1 MFYGRMDIY
10 WPDGPVE
17 SHRLEKPTIAIG
29 RSTGNDIVLDTTAV
43 SRYHTTIAF
52 RSQQAMLEDLAS
64 VNGTYV
70 DGVRLA
76 ANEPYPL
83 RGGEEIQ
90 IGDVRLIFHP
100 AAEETLASG
109 DTTQRIT
116 LTQPTYRVDLEGPD
130 MAVAP
135 GAHVQAT
142 VRIENLGD
150 DEDHYFIEID
160 GLPKGWT
167 RIDRVELEVPPGG
180 QNQAVISFK
189 PLRRSESLPG
199 DHRFMVRVRSRSNPA
214 QTVDAPTVLHVLPYS
229 GFGMALGALRLVSG
243 DTFKLYV
250 HNQGNA
256 PLPVTVQGT
265 DQARL
270 LRFRLPVSRVTLAPG
285 ERQTLSGV
293 IDLRRRRLF
302 GSSREHEFALVARSH
317 DAAGFTAS
325 VPGTMTEAGM
335 LPGWVPVLAIPA
347 VLVLALLLVG
357 FIVLVLNQTSEPE
370 PVTPPVI
377 NRFDV
382 SNAALT
388 LGDVTEVNWD
398 VTDADG
404 LELIVA
410 QGNSERRV
418 PLLAENAPLPLTFDH
433 TGLFQLTLH
442 ATHGDTETIA
452 ETIAE
457 ATVEVRPAVTLTLQ
471 AGETLTLVQNAEQ
484 RVTLAWTV
492 DGAQALGEGVNVQ
505 LESSDPALTL
515 PGGPLPASGSQ
526 EVTVVPQADAVE
538 WLVTLTAEGQDG
550 VIASVTQKLPI
561 VAPSCELT
569 VLRTLVRRGP
579 GEAYP
584 AAAPTL
590 ERAADGTVLSPL
602 ARDPSG
608 EWLLVALE
616 SGSETRT
623 GWVMTADFN
632 CTNVDP
638 GQLVVSEDY
647 PSPPVVTPSPTAGS
661 ALTGTPASVPVLP
674 ANPTG
679 TSAAPTLRPAPTR
692 TPIPAGS

>member
-52 RSQQAMLEDLAS
+52 RAQQAMLEDLAS

-90 IGDVRLIFHP
+90 VGDVRLIFHP

-116 LTQPTYRVDLEGPD
+116 LTQPTYRVELEGPD

-142 VRIENLGD
+142 VRIENFD
-150 DEDHYFIEID
+150 DEEDHYFIEID
-160 GLPKGWT
+160 GLPKGWA
-167 RIDRVELEVPPGG
+167 RIDQVELEVPPGG

-214 QTVDAPTVLHVLPYS
+214 YTVDAPTTLHVLPYS

-243 DTFKLYV
+243 DSFQLYI

-256 PLPVTVQGT
+256 PLPITLQGT
-265 DQARL
+265 DQERL

-293 IDLRRRRLF
+293 IGLRRRRLF
-302 GSSREHEFALVARSH
+302 GPSRDHEFALVARSH
-317 DAAGFTAS
+317 DAAGFSAS
-325 VPGTMTEAGM
+325 VPGTMTEVGI

-347 VLVLALLLVG
+347 VLLLAILLVG
-357 FIVLVLNQTSEPE
+357 FIILVLNQASEPE
-370 PVTPPVI
+370 PTPPQPVI
-377 NRFDV
+377 NLFGV

-398 VTDADG
+398 VVDVSA
-404 LELIVA
+404 LELTVA
-410 QGNSERRV
+410 QGNSERSV
-418 PLLAENAPLPLTFDH
+418 PLTAENAPLPLTFDH
-433 TGLFQLTLH
+433 TGLFQLTLR
-442 ATHGDTETIA
+442 ATNGDVET
-452 ETIAE
+452 TAE

-471 AGETLTLVQNAEQ
+471 AGDTLTLVQNTEQ
-484 RVTLAWTV
+484 TVTLAWTV
-492 DGAQALGEGVNVQ
+492 DGAQSLGDGVNVQ
-505 LESSDPALTL
+505 IESSDSSLALPT
-515 PGGPLPASGSQ
+515 GPLPASGSQ
-526 EVTVVPQADAVE
+526 ELSVVPQAEAVE

-550 VIASVTQKLPI
+550 VSASVTQKLPI
-561 VAPSCELT
+561 VAPACELT
-569 VLRTLVRRGP
+569 VPRTLVRRGP
-579 GEAYP
+579 GETYP
-584 AAAPTL
+584 AAAATL

-608 EWLLVALE
+608 EWLLVALA

-623 GWVMTADFN
+623 GWVMSADFN

-638 GQLVVSEDY
+638 AQLIVSEDY
-647 PSPPVVTPSPTAGS
+647 PSPPVVTPSPTATS
-661 ALTGTPASVPVLP
+661 AVTATPVLP
-674 ANPTG
+674 ANPSATG
-679 TSAAPTLRPAPTR
+679 AAPTTRPAPSR
-692 TPIPAGS
+692 TPTLSGT

>member
-43 SRYHTTIAF
+43 SRYHTTVAF
-52 RSQQAMLEDLAS
+52 RSQQAALEDLGS

-100 AAEETLASG
+100 VTEETLASG
-109 DTTQRIT
+109 DTTQRIV
-116 LTQPTYRVDLEGPD
+116 LTQPTYRVQLDGPD

-142 VRIENLGD
+142 VRIENLSD
-150 DEDHYFIEID
+150 DEDHYFLEID
-160 GLPKGWT
+160 GLPKGWA
-167 RIDRVELEVPPGG
+167 RIDQVELEVPPGG

-199 DHRFMVRVRSRSNPA
+199 DHRFMVRVRSRSNPVY
-214 QTVDAPTVLHVLPYS
+214 TIDAPTTLHVLPYS
-229 GFGMALGALRLVSG
+229 GFGMALGATSLVNG
-243 DTFKLYV
+243 DTFSLYV

-256 PLPVTVQGT
+256 PLPISVQGT
-265 DQARL
+265 DPGRL
-270 LRFRLPVSRVTLAPG
+270 LHFRLPMSHLTLAPG

-293 IDLRRRRLF
+293 IGLRRRRFF
-302 GSSREHEFALVARSH
+302 GASREHEFSLVARSH

-325 VPGTMTEAGM
+325 VPGTVSESAL
-335 LPGWVPVLAIPA
+335 LPGWVPALAIPA
-347 VLVLALLLVG
+347 VLVLALLVVVFVALILDRAG
-357 FIVLVLNQTSEPE
+357 DDEP
-370 PVTPPVI
+370 PTPPVI

-388 LGDVTEVNWD
+388 FGDVTDVNWD
-398 VTDADG
+398 VADADAV
-404 LELIVA
+404 ELSIA
-410 QGNSERRV
+410 QGAVERRV
-418 PLLAENAPLPLTFDH
+418 PLTGETGPLPLTFDH
-433 TGLFQLTLH
+433 TGLYQLTLH
-442 ATHGDTETIA
+442 VMNGDVESTA
-452 ETIAE
+452 S
-457 ATVEVRPAVTLTLQ
+457 ATVEVRPSVTLTLQ
-471 AGETLTLVQNAEQ
+471 AGDTLTLVQNAEQ
-484 RVTLAWTV
+484 SVTLAWTV
-492 DGAQALGEGVNVQ
+492 SGAESVEGGVNVQ
-505 LESSDPALTL
+505 LESSDSTLALPT
-515 PGGPLPASGSQ
+515 GPLPATGSQ
-526 EVTVVPQADAVE
+526 DVTVTPQSESVE
-538 WLVTLTAEGQDG
+538 WLVTLTAQGADG

-561 VAPSCELT
+561 VAPICELS
-569 VLRTLVRRGP
+569 VPRTLVRRGP
-579 GEAYP
+579 GEDYP

-590 ERAADGTVLSPL
+590 ERAADGTILSPL

-608 EWLLVALE
+608 DWLLVAVA

-623 GWVMTADFN
+623 GWVMAADFN

-638 GQLVVSEDY
+638 GQFVVSEDY
-647 PSPPVVTPSPTAGS
+647 PAPPAVTPSPTAS
-661 ALTGTPASVPVLP
+661 SSTGTPDSIPALP

-679 TSAAPTLRPAPTR
+679 TTAPTPRPTPSR
-692 TPIPAGS
+692 TPAVAGP